1 MPVSK
6 CVASSRCL
14 DGVNLMKGV
23 GLRIYAQ
30 QFPMTRKLLVSITC
44 GLSLLS
50 TGCLHPKIGPQSLPR
65 DRAAYSSG
73 LADSWKEQ
81 MLLNIVKL
89 RYIDAPIFVDISS
102 ITTGYSLTQTA
113 SVGAQVTT
121 PGAATQE
128 NVGVGAALGYT
139 PTITYSP
146 LTGSAFIQ
154 GLLTPLAPTLVFG
167 AIQNGV
173 PADLI
178 LLSVVIS
185 VNGVKNQQTTLNGIT
200 PADPEFE
207 RVRALLR
214 KIQISGGVRT
224 YVKPDPKGPT
234 TIVALRKADI
244 APEIVEDIRELRGL
258 LKLKQDAEEFTIVQ
272 APVSSSDTE
281 IAMMTRSV
289 ISVMQNMAANVEV
302 PAEDLAKTRA
312 FPGYEKD
319 QLAPDKRMIRIH
331 SSKQKSPDA
340 FVSVNYRN
348 TWFWIDDSDLRSK
361 EVFLQL
367 MNLFS
372 MADTAP
378 RAAAPVVTIPAR

>member
-1 MPVSK
+1 MRELTTRS
-6 CVASSRCL
+6 
-14 DGVNLMKGV
+14 
-23 GLRIYAQ
+23 YAKR
-30 QFPMTRKLLVSITC
+30 FATTRQVLVFIVCS
-44 GLSLLS
+44 LSFLE
-50 TGCLHPKIGPQSLPR
+50 TACLHPKIGPQSLPR
-65 DRAAYSSG
+65 DRAAYSAG

-89 RYIDAPIFVDISS
+89 RYIDAPTFVDISS

-113 SVGAQVTT
+113 SVGAQGST
-121 PGAATQE
+121 PAGTTQE
-128 NVGVGAALGYT
+128 NIGVAAALGYT

-154 GLLTPLAPTLVFG
+154 GLLTPLPPTLVFG

-200 PADPEFE
+200 PADPDFD

-214 KIQISGGVRT
+214 KIQIPGGVRT
-224 YVKPDPKGPT
+224 YVKADTKGPA
-234 TIVALRKADI
+234 TIVALRRADI
-244 APEIVEDIRELRGL
+244 APETVADIRELRGL
-258 LKLKQDAEEFTIVQ
+258 LKLNPNAEEFTIVQ

-289 ISVMQNMAANVEV
+289 ISVMQNMAADVDV
-302 PAEDLAKTRA
+302 PAEDMAKTRA

-319 QLAPDKRMIRIH
+319 QSASDKRMIRIH
-331 SSKQKSPDA
+331 SSKQKSPEA

-361 EVFLQL
+361 QVFLQL

>member
-1 MPVSK
+1 MKLRP
-6 CVASSRCL
+6 R
-14 DGVNLMKGV
+14 LMTK
-23 GLRIYAQ
+23 A
-30 QFPMTRKLLVSITC
+30 LVFVTC
-44 GLSLLS
+44 GLSFLA

-89 RYIDAPIFVDISS
+89 RYIDAPTFVDISS
-102 ITTGYSLTQTA
+102 ITTGYSLTQNA
-113 SVGAQVTT
+113 SVGAQVNT
-121 PGAATQE
+121 PAATTQE
-128 NVGVGAALGYT
+128 NFGVGASLGYT

-167 AIQNGV
+167 AIQNGI
-173 PADLI
+173 PADVI

-185 VNGVKNQQTTLNGIT
+185 INGLKNQQATLNGIT
-200 PADPEFE
+200 PADPDFD
-207 RVRALLR
+207 RARALIR

-224 YVKPDPKGPT
+224 YVKPDPKGPAT
-234 TIVALRKADI
+234 VVAMRKADI

-258 LKLKQDAEEFTIVQ
+258 LKLNPDAEEFSLTQ

-289 ISVMQNMAANVEV
+289 LGVMQNMAADVEV

-319 QLAPDKRMIRIH
+319 QVVSDTRMIRIH

-348 TWFWIDDSDLRSK
+348 TWFWINDSDLRSK
-361 EVFLQL
+361 QAFLQL

-372 MADTAP
+372 MADKAP
-378 RAAAPVVTIPAR
+378 RAAAPVVTIPSR

>member
-1 MPVSK
+1 
-6 CVASSRCL
+6 
-14 DGVNLMKGV
+14 
-23 GLRIYAQ
+23 
-30 QFPMTRKLLVSITC
+30 MTRKVLVFITC
-44 GLSLLS
+44 GLSLLL

-81 MLLNIVKL
+81 TLLNIVKL

-113 SVGAQVTT
+113 SLGAQVTT

-128 NVGVGAALGYT
+128 NVGVAAALGYT

-154 GLLTPLAPTLVFG
+154 GLLTPLAPALVFG

-173 PADLI
+173 PADVI

-185 VNGVKNQQTTLNGIT
+185 VNGLKNQQATLDGIT
-200 PADPEFE
+200 PADPDFD
-207 RVRALLR
+207 RARALLR

-224 YVKPDPKGPT
+224 FVKADAKGPT
-234 TIVALRKADI
+234 TIVALRRADI
-244 APEIVEDIRELRGL
+244 APEVVEDIRELRRL
-258 LKLKQDAEEFTIVQ
+258 LKLNPDAEEFTIVQ

-289 ISVMQNMAANVEV
+289 ISVMQNMAADVEV

-319 QLAPDKRMIRIH
+319 HSASDKRMIRIH
-331 SSKQKSPDA
+331 SSKQKSPEA
-340 FVSVNYRN
+340 FVSVNYSN
-348 TWFWIDDSDLRSK
+348 AWFWIDNSDLRSK
-361 EVFLQL
+361 QVFLQL

-378 RAAAPVVTIPAR
+378 RAAPPVVTIPAR

>member
-1 MPVSK
+1 
-6 CVASSRCL
+6 
-14 DGVNLMKGV
+14 MKGV
-23 GLRIYAQ
+23 GLRIYARR
-30 QFPMTRKLLVSITC
+30 FPMTRKLLVFITC
-44 GLSLLS
+44 SLSFLE
-50 TGCLHPKIGPQSLPR
+50 TACLHPKIGPQSLPR

-81 MLLNIVKL
+81 TLLNIVKL
-89 RYIDAPIFVDISS
+89 RYIDAPTFVDISS

-113 SVGAQVTT
+113 SVGAQVNT
-121 PGAATQE
+121 PGALTQE
-128 NVGVGAALGYT
+128 NLGVAAAMGYT

-154 GLLTPLAPTLVFG
+154 GLLTPLPPTLVFG

-185 VNGVKNQQTTLNGIT
+185 INGVKNQQTTLNGIT
-200 PADPEFE
+200 PSDPDFE
-207 RVRALLR
+207 RLRALLR

-224 YVKPDPKGPT
+224 YVKPNPNGPA

-258 LKLKQDAEEFTIVQ
+258 LKLNPDAEEFTIVQ
-272 APVSSSDTE
+272 APISSSDTE
-281 IAMMTRSV
+281 IAVMTRSV
-289 ISVMQNMAANVEV
+289 ISVMQNMAADVEV

-319 QLAPDKRMIRIH
+319 QGAADRRMIRIH

-361 EVFLQL
+361 QVFLQL